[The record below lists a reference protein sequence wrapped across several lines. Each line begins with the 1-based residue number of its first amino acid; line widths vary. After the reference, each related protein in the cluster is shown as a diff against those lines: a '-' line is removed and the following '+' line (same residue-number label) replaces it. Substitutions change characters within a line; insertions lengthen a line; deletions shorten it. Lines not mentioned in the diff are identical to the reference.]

1 MTHKH
6 TIAMVQIKITAS
18 VKKLGDTSVEVLTEA
33 AEAVGLKSVTVTS
46 TQRPPKAQ
54 AEAML
59 ANIEGN
65 RNIRYKWAG
74 QQVIDLARRMR
85 RDKEARVDIIAAMTA
100 KIEKL
105 SAMGDKYRVSNHCV
119 SDAKFEE
126 CNVIDVS
133 YRDMP
138 EDKQIPFLSQ
148 MVAKPEVAKVI
159 QPLTREIAGFDMGEP
174 ALHFEI
180 EQA

>member
-1 MTHKH
+1 MTIYK
-6 TIAMVQIKITAS
+6 MVKIKITAS
-18 VKKLGDTSVEVLTEA
+18 VKKLGETSIEVLTEA
-33 AEAVGLKSVTVTS
+33 AEAVGLDVITVTS
-46 TQRPPKAQ
+46 TQRPPLAQ

-59 ANIEGN
+59 TNIENN

-74 QQVIDLARRMR
+74 QQVIDLARAMR
-85 RDKEARVDIIAAMTA
+85 GRKDPREDIIAAMVA
-100 KIEKL
+100 KIEEL
-105 SAMGDKYRVSNHCV
+105 ASQGRRVSKHCV
-119 SDAKFEE
+119 SDAEYEE

-138 EDKQIPFLSQ
+138 DDKRVSFLKQ
-148 MVAKPEVAKVI
+148 MVAKPEVIKII
-159 QPLTREIAGFDMGEP
+159 QPLTREVAGFDMAEP

>member
-1 MTHKH
+1 
-6 TIAMVQIKITAS
+6 MVQIKITAS
-18 VKKLGDTSVEVLTEA
+18 IKKLGETSIEVLTEA
-33 AEAVGLKSVTVTS
+33 AEAVGLDSVTVTS
-46 TQRPPKAQ
+46 TQRPPKQQ

-59 ANIEGN
+59 TNIENN

-74 QQVIDLARRMR
+74 QQVIDLARKMRANKEPRM
-85 RDKEARVDIIAAMTA
+85 DIVEAMTA
-100 KIEKL
+100 KIEEL

-119 SDAKFEE
+119 SDTKYEE
-126 CNVIDVS
+126 RNVIDVS
-133 YRDMP
+133 YHDMP

-148 MVAKPEVAKVI
+148 MVAKPEVVKVI
-159 QPLTREIAGFDMGEP
+159 QPLTRDIAGFDMGEP

>member
-1 MTHKH
+1 MK
-6 TIAMVQIKITAS
+6 IKVTAS
-18 VKKLGDTSVEVLTEA
+18 IKKLGDTTMEVLTEA
-33 AEAVGLKSVTVTS
+33 GIAVGLESVTVTS
-46 TQRPPKAQ
+46 TQRPPRQQ

-59 ANIEGN
+59 TNIEQN
-65 RNIRYKWAG
+65 HNIRYKWAG
-74 QQVIDLARRMR
+74 QQVVDLARTMR
-85 RDKEARVDIIAAMTA
+85 RNKETRVDIIAAMTA
-100 KIEKL
+100 KIEQL
-105 SAMGDKYRVSNHCV
+105 SEQGYRVSKHCV
-119 SDAKFEE
+119 SDAEYE
-126 CNVIDVS
+126 ACNVIDVS

-148 MVAKPEVAKVI
+148 MVAKPEVVKVI

>member
-1 MTHKH
+1 
-6 TIAMVQIKITAS
+6 MVQIRITAS
-18 VKKLGDTSVEVLTEA
+18 IKKLGETSVEVLTEA
-33 AEAVGLKSVTVTS
+33 AEAVGLDSVTVTS

-59 ANIEGN
+59 ANIEDN

-100 KIEKL
+100 KIEQL
-105 SAMGDKYRVSNHCV
+105 AAQGLRVSKHCV
-119 SDAKFEE
+119 SDAEYEE

-138 EDKQIPFLSQ
+138 EDKQLLFLGQ
-148 MVAKPEVAKVI
+148 MVAKPEVIKVI
-159 QPLTREIAGFDMGEP
+159 QPLTRDVAGFDMGEP

>member
-1 MTHKH
+1 MMKLIKT
-6 TIAMVQIKITAS
+6 MVQIKITAS

-33 AEAVGLKSVTVTS
+33 AEAVGLDSVTVTS
-46 TQRPPKAQ
+46 TQRPPRAQ

-59 ANIEGN
+59 TNIENN

-74 QQVIDLARRMR
+74 QQVCDLARQMR
-85 RDKEARVDIIAAMTA
+85 GRKEPREDIIEAMTA
-100 KIEKL
+100 KIEQL
-105 SAMGDKYRVSNHCV
+105 AAQGLRVSKHCV
-119 SDAKFEE
+119 SDAEYEE

-138 EDKQIPFLSQ
+138 EDKQLLFLGQ
-148 MVAKPEVAKVI
+148 MVAKPEVIKVI
-159 QPLTREIAGFDMGEP
+159 QPLTRDVAGFDMGEP

>member
-1 MTHKH
+1 MNQHIT
-6 TIAMVQIKITAS
+6 TMVQIRITAS
-18 VKKLGDTSVEVLTEA
+18 VKKLGETSIEVLTEA
-33 AEAVGLKSVTVTS
+33 AEAVGLDSVTVTS
-46 TQRPPKAQ
+46 TQRPPRAQ

-59 ANIEGN
+59 GNIEHN

-74 QQVIDLARRMR
+74 QQVIDIARRMHST
-85 RDKEARVDIIAAMTA
+85 KEPREDIIAAMTA
-100 KIEKL
+100 KIEQL
-105 SAMGDKYRVSNHCV
+105 AEQNMRVSKHCV
-119 SDAKFEE
+119 SDAEYEE

-133 YRDMP
+133 YQDMP
-138 EDKQIPFLSQ
+138 EDKQVPFLAQ

-159 QPLTREIAGFDMGEP
+159 QPLTREIAGFDMAEP

>member
-1 MTHKH
+1 MTLTH

-18 VKKLGDTSVEVLTEA
+18 VKKLGDTSVAVLTEA
-33 AEAVGLKSVTVTS
+33 AEAVGLESVTVTS

-85 RDKEARVDIIAAMTA
+85 RDKEARVDIVAAMTA
-100 KIEKL
+100 KIEQL
-105 SAMGDKYRVSNHCV
+105 SEQGYRVSKHCV
-119 SDAKFEE
+119 SDAEYEE

-138 EDKQIPFLSQ
+138 EDKQIAFLEQ

>member
-1 MTHKH
+1 
-6 TIAMVQIKITAS
+6 MVQIKITAS
-18 VKKLGDTSVEVLTEA
+18 IKNLGETSIEVLTEA
-33 AEAVGLKSVTVTS
+33 AEAVGLDIVTVTS
-46 TQRPPKAQ
+46 TQRPPRAQ

-59 ANIEGN
+59 TNIENN

-74 QQVIDLARRMR
+74 QQVCDLARKMR
-85 RDKEARVDIIAAMTA
+85 GAKEAREDIVDAMTA
-100 KIEKL
+100 KIEEF
-105 SAMGDKYRVSNHCV
+105 ANMGHRVSKHCV
-119 SDAKFEE
+119 SDAEYEE

-148 MVAKPEVAKVI
+148 MVAKPEVIKVI
-159 QPLTREIAGFDMGEP
+159 QPLTRDIAGFDMGEP

>member
-1 MTHKH
+1 
-6 TIAMVQIKITAS
+6 MVQIKITAS
-18 VKKLGDTSVEVLTEA
+18 IKKLGETSIEVLTEA
-33 AEAVGLKSVTVTS
+33 AEAVGLDSVTVTS
-46 TQRPPKAQ
+46 TQRPPRAQ

-59 ANIEGN
+59 TNIENN

-100 KIEKL
+100 KIEQL
-105 SAMGDKYRVSNHCV
+105 AAQGLRVSKHCV
-119 SDAKFEE
+119 SDAEYEE

-138 EDKQIPFLSQ
+138 EDKQLLFLGQ
-148 MVAKPEVAKVI
+148 MVAKPEVIKVI
-159 QPLTREIAGFDMGEP
+159 QPLTRDVAGFDMGEP

>member
-1 MTHKH
+1 
-6 TIAMVQIKITAS
+6 MVQIKITAS
-18 VKKLGDTSVEVLTEA
+18 IKKLGETSVEVLTEA
-33 AEAVGLKSVTVTS
+33 AEAVGLDSVTVTS

-59 ANIEGN
+59 ANIEDN

-100 KIEKL
+100 KIEQL
-105 SAMGDKYRVSNHCV
+105 AAQGLRVSKHCV
-119 SDAKFEE
+119 SDAEYEE

-138 EDKQIPFLSQ
+138 EDKQLLFLGQ
-148 MVAKPEVAKVI
+148 MVAKPEVIKVI
-159 QPLTREIAGFDMGEP
+159 QPLTRDVAGFDMGEP

>member
-1 MTHKH
+1 MK
-6 TIAMVQIKITAS
+6 IKVTAS
-18 VKKLGDTSVEVLTEA
+18 IKKLGDTTMEVLPEA
-33 AEAVGLKSVTVTS
+33 GIAVGLESVTVTS
-46 TQRPPKAQ
+46 TQRPPRQQ

-59 ANIEGN
+59 TNIEQN
-65 RNIRYKWAG
+65 HNIRYKWAG

-100 KIEKL
+100 KIEEL
-105 SAMGDKYRVSNHCV
+105 SAQGHRVSKHCV
-119 SDAKFEE
+119 SDAEFEE

>member
-1 MTHKH
+1 
-6 TIAMVQIKITAS
+6 MVQIKITAS
-18 VKKLGDTSVEVLTEA
+18 VKKLGETSVEVLTEA
-33 AEAVGLKSVTVTS
+33 AEAVGLDSVTVTS
-46 TQRPPKAQ
+46 TQRPPRAQ

-59 ANIEGN
+59 ANIENN

-74 QQVIDLARRMR
+74 QQVCDLARQMR
-85 RDKEARVDIIAAMTA
+85 GAKEAREDIVDAMTA
-100 KIEKL
+100 KIEQL
-105 SAMGDKYRVSNHCV
+105 ATMGHRVSKHCV
-119 SDAKFEE
+119 SDAEYEE

-138 EDKQIPFLSQ
+138 EDKQLLFLGQ
-148 MVAKPEVAKVI
+148 MVAKPEVVKVI
-159 QPLTREIAGFDMGEP
+159 QPLTRDVAGFDMGEP

>member
-1 MTHKH
+1 
-6 TIAMVQIKITAS
+6 MVQIRITAS
-18 VKKLGDTSVEVLTEA
+18 IKKLGETSVKVLTEA
-33 AEAVGLKSVTVTS
+33 AEAVGLDSVTVTS
-46 TQRPPKAQ
+46 TQRPPRAQ

-59 ANIEGN
+59 YNIEHN
-65 RNIRYKWAG
+65 HNIRYKWAG
-74 QQVIDLARRMR
+74 QQVIDLARKMR
-85 RDKEARVDIIAAMTA
+85 STKEARVDIIDAMTA
-100 KIEKL
+100 KIEELAKL
-105 SAMGDKYRVSNHCV
+105 GHRVSKHCV
-119 SDAKFEE
+119 SDAEYEE

-138 EDKQIPFLSQ
+138 EDKQILFLGQ
-148 MVAKPEVAKVI
+148 MVSKPEVVRVI